1 MPIFLLIRHGENDY
15 VRAGKL
21 PGRVAGIHL
30 NERGQVQAA
39 ALGASLKDA
48 PLAAIYSSPLERALE
63 TAAPIAAGRG
73 LEIQS
78 IPDLM
83 DTDVGQWQ
91 AEELKKLYKLPEW
104 KTVQQAPSRFTF
116 PGGESFLAC
125 QARMVAVF
133 ESLAQK
139 HGDEELV
146 AVVFHADPV
155 KLVLAYY
162 LGMPLDTFQRLGC
175 DTASLSILRL
185 VKGGAQVSGI
195 NLKPPFVIPVSEKK
209 VRKKQIRS

>member
-15 VRAGKL
+15 VKAGKL

-30 NERGQVQAA
+30 NERGLAQAA
-39 ALGASLKDA
+39 ALGESLKAA

-73 LEIQS
+73 LEIQLV
-78 IPDLM
+78 PDLM
-83 DTDVGQWQ
+83 DTDVGEWQ

-133 ESLAQK
+133 ESLVQK
-139 HGDEELV
+139 HADDEIV

-185 VKGGAQVSGI
+185 GKGGAQVSGM
-195 NLKPPFVIPVSEKK
+195 NLKPPFALPAPVEKG
-209 VRKKQIRS
+209 RKKRIKS

>member
-15 VRAGKL
+15 VKAGKL
-21 PGRVAGIHL
+21 PGRVPGIHL
-30 NERGQVQAA
+30 NERGREQAA
-39 ALGASLKDA
+39 ALGESLKDA
-48 PLAAIYSSPLERALE
+48 PLAAIYSSPLERAVQ
-63 TAAPIAAGRG
+63 TATPIAAGRG
-73 LEIQS
+73 LDIQL

-83 DTDVGQWQ
+83 DTDVGTWQ
-91 AEELKKLYKLPEW
+91 AQELKKLSKLPEW

-116 PGGESFLAC
+116 PDGESFLAC
-125 QARMVAVF
+125 QTRIVTVF

-139 HGDEELV
+139 YADDEIV

-175 DTASLSILRL
+175 DTASVSILRL
-185 VKGGAQVSGI
+185 GKGGAQVSGM
-195 NLKPPFVIPVSEKK
+195 NLKPPFVIPVTGKK
-209 VRKKQIRS
+209 GKKRTKS

>member
-15 VRAGKL
+15 VKAGKL

-30 NERGQVQAA
+30 NERGQAQAA
-39 ALGASLKDA
+39 ALGESLKDA

-63 TAAPIAAGRG
+63 TAAPIAGGRG
-73 LEIQS
+73 LEIQL

-83 DTDVGQWQ
+83 DTDVGEWQ
-91 AEELKKLYKLPEW
+91 AQELKKLYKLPEW
-104 KTVQQAPSRFTF
+104 KTVQQTPSRFTF

-125 QARMVAVF
+125 QARMVAIF
-133 ESLAQK
+133 ESLAHK
-139 HGDEELV
+139 HADDEIV

-185 VKGGAQVSGI
+185 GKTGAQVAGM
-195 NLKPPFVIPVSEKK
+195 NLKPPFVIPVGEVKK
-209 VRKKQIRS
+209 KKRG

>member
-1 MPIFLLIRHGENDY
+1 MPTFLLIRHGENDY
-15 VRAGKL
+15 VKAGKL

-30 NERGQVQAA
+30 NERGQAQAA
-39 ALGASLKDA
+39 ALGESLKDA

-63 TAAPIAAGRG
+63 TATPIAAGRG
-73 LEIQS
+73 LEIQLIS
-78 IPDLM
+78 DLM
-83 DTDVGQWQ
+83 DTDVGEWQ
-91 AEELKKLYKLPEW
+91 AQELKKLYKLPEW

-116 PGGESFLAC
+116 PGGESFLSC
-125 QARMVAVF
+125 QARMVAIF

-139 HGDEELV
+139 HADDEIV

-185 VKGGAQVSGI
+185 GKGGAQVSGM
-195 NLKPPFVIPVSEKK
+195 NLKPPFVIPAPGKK
-209 VRKKQIRS
+209 GRKK

>member
-30 NERGQVQAA
+30 NERGQAQAA
-39 ALGASLKDA
+39 ALGDSLKDA

-73 LEIQS
+73 LEIES
-78 IPDLM
+78 LPGLM

-91 AEELKKLYKLPEW
+91 AAELKQLSKLPEW

-139 HGDEELV
+139 HADDELL

-185 VKGGAQVSGI
+185 AKGGAQVGGM
-195 NLKPPFVIPVSEKK
+195 NLKPPFALPLPEKK
-209 VRKKQIRS
+209 GRKK

>member
-30 NERGQVQAA
+30 NERGQAQAA
-39 ALGASLKDA
+39 ALGESLKDA
-48 PLAAIYSSPLERALE
+48 PLAAIYSSPLERAVE
-63 TAAPIAAGRG
+63 TATPIAAGRG
-73 LEIQS
+73 MEMQL

-83 DTDVGQWQ
+83 DTDVGAWQ

-139 HGDEELV
+139 HTDDEIV

-162 LGMPLDTFQRLGC
+162 LGMPLDTFQRLSC
-175 DTASLSILRL
+175 DTGSLSILRL
-185 VKGGAQVSGI
+185 VKGGAQVGGM
-195 NLKPPFVIPVSEKK
+195 NLRPPFSLPKPPEK
-209 VRKKQIRS
+209 RGKKN